1 LSTKEK
7 NKMGKMSA
15 TGMAEMVSDHS
26 VTLEAALH
34 WHLTSN
40 HFPSHPAWM
49 VPVALRAIQKARK
62 GEWHKGIRLPG
73 IATFKG
79 IRMPLVGDL
88 IVALH
93 LEDFI

>member
-1 LSTKEK
+1 
-7 NKMGKMSA
+7 MGRMGA
-15 TGMAEMVSDHS
+15 IGMAEQVSDSS

-40 HFPSHPAWM
+40 HFPPHPSFM
-49 VPVALRAIQKARK
+49 IPVALRAIRKAQK

-73 IATFKG
+73 TVRFKG

-88 IVALH
+88 IEALH